1 MQPGLGS
8 SRFRTGHL
16 LAVGLIAS
24 IVGGCRDARL
34 TFTQSSKEGPH
45 TFLLTP
51 TECTWANTAAG
62 GSSLALT
69 YRWDTHA
76 GQFILQGVRS
86 YYLRMVIQLP
96 EALGGP
102 GSGGEYELK
111 SGMVQA
117 YDDYT
122 RRGICFTGGPGRITL
137 QCDQDNKLTGSFE
150 VTCRGFL
157 PGRKHTSRFSDDYT
171 LRARFEARPDAA
183 ATRRTTDQVGWFFVT
198 PKRRPVLRDGAPA
211 EKGVR

>member
-1 MQPGLGS
+1 VNSGLGS
-8 SRFRTGHL
+8 LHFRLGHL

-24 IVGGCRDARL
+24 MIGGCRDARL
-34 TFTQSSKEGPH
+34 TFTQSTKEGPH

-51 TECTWANTAAG
+51 TECTWANTEAG
-62 GSSLALT
+62 GASLALT

-86 YYLRMVIQLP
+86 YYLRMIIQLP
-96 EALGGP
+96 EALAGA
-102 GSGGEYELK
+102 GSGGEYALEP
-111 SGMVQA
+111 GMVQA

-122 RRGICFTGGPGRITL
+122 RRGVCFTGGPGRITL
-137 QCDQDNKLTGSFE
+137 QCDKDNKLTGSFE

-183 ATRRTTDQVGWFFVT
+183 ATRRTADRVRWFFVT
-198 PKRRPVLRDGAPA
+198 PKRRSVLRDGAPTGN
-211 EKGVR
+211 GVR